1 VKKAGLCAFVQ
12 KPLLGYNQGESPSTA
27 APKKATHVN
36 RAGGFRI
43 AKPGEM
49 WYSMRSSQKEVTESR
64 RKKPMSQ
71 QLTITTT
78 DKTMLKPLVESA
90 LENEKKMLALG
101 IERTRKRLAEFEQ
114 QFGMS
119 SAEFER
125 RLNALEL
132 IETVEFTDWRMEVGM
147 LHLLESQ
154 YRALRE
160 AQLD

>member
-1 VKKAGLCAFVQ
+1 ML
-12 KPLLGYNQGESPSTA
+12 
-27 APKKATHVN
+27 
-36 RAGGFRI
+36 
-43 AKPGEM
+43 
-49 WYSMRSSQKEVTESR
+49 
-64 RKKPMSQ
+64 Q

-90 LENEKKMLALG
+90 LENEKKMFALG
-101 IERTRKRLAEFEQ
+101 IKRTRKRLAEFEQ

-147 LHLLESQ
+147 LHLLESR
-154 YRALRE
+154 YRTLRE
-160 AQLD
+160 ARLD

>member
-1 VKKAGLCAFVQ
+1 ML
-12 KPLLGYNQGESPSTA
+12 
-27 APKKATHVN
+27 
-36 RAGGFRI
+36 
-43 AKPGEM
+43 
-49 WYSMRSSQKEVTESR
+49 
-64 RKKPMSQ
+64 Q

-132 IETVEFTDWRMEVGM
+132 IEDGKTPAWREHSTVCRCIQFG
-147 LHLLESQ
+147 
-154 YRALRE
+154 RAHRCR
-160 AQLD
+160 

>member
-1 VKKAGLCAFVQ
+1 M
-12 KPLLGYNQGESPSTA
+12 P
-27 APKKATHVN
+27 
-36 RAGGFRI
+36 
-43 AKPGEM
+43 
-49 WYSMRSSQKEVTESR
+49 
-64 RKKPMSQ
+64 Q

-119 SAEFER
+119 STEFER

-132 IETVEFTDWRMEVGM
+132 QETIEFTDWRMEIGM
-147 LHLLESQ
+147 LRLLENQ
-154 YRALRE
+154 HQALRE
-160 AQLD
+160 AQVD